1 MMHLVLIVVIFNEST
16 IASLNG
22 RYYGLHTVYLQLFT
36 ELMDAIGPIG
46 KNKLG
51 IYTLNERERLADIR
65 TGTRCN
71 NDSDRQCASTAKCIL
86 VLNPLLCGPC
96 PDYRLLFLPHGDVP
110 YNEWSQ
116 S

>member
-16 IASLNG
+16 IAPLNG

-86 VLNPLLCGPC
+86 VLSPLLYDSL
-96 PDYRLLFLPHGDVP
+96 PDSHPVLQRHQDVP
-110 YNEWSQ
+110 
-116 S
+116 